1 MDRIYDN
8 YINGRNRDTLSV
20 ASKVAYADKNSAIDN
35 YAEILHKRDEEMI
48 IKANNEQAVK
58 QVAEEIL
65 NALKFN
71 I

>member
-1 MDRIYDN
+1 MDKIYNN
-8 YINGRNRDTLSV
+8 YIDSRNRDNISV

-35 YAEILHKRDEEMI
+35 YAEILHKRNQDML
-48 IKANNEQAVK
+48 IKANNEQVVK